1 MKDIIVILVALIS
14 IGFAAWGTVV
24 EGNWMKDQIK
34 KNKYNNHSRLSFFKK
49 DTLIYVF
56 YFLYFF

>member
-34 KNKYNNHSRLSFFKK
+34 KNNDKK
-49 DTLIYVF
+49 H
-56 YFLYFF
+56 

>member
-1 MKDIIVILVALIS
+1 MKDILVILFGLVS

-34 KNKYNNHSRLSFFKK
+34 KNNDKK
-49 DTLIYVF
+49 H
-56 YFLYFF
+56 

>member
-1 MKDIIVILVALIS
+1 MKDIIVILIALIS

-34 KNKYNNHSRLSFFKK
+34 RIMTRSIKEYLS
-49 DTLIYVF
+49 
-56 YFLYFF
+56 